1 MDVKMTEASSNM
13 EKTIQEKIL
22 YLLRKTNPLMSA
34 ELAEEFD
41 TSIDVIEREL
51 NSLIQQEMVY
61 RDGDVYYANTRYR
74 LDNIEKLQKE
84 TREINENYK
93 KELKRL
99 KKRSSEIESKINNI
113 YLNLIS
119 LMSVFV
125 AIFSL
130 IVTNANITFKLTQEN
145 MVGVFKGII
154 ITNLFVILCIIILL
168 IGIKVLI
175 INSLRKS
182 PKE

>member
-1 MDVKMTEASSNM
+1 M

-22 YLLRKTNPLMSA
+22 NLLRELSPLTLE
-34 ELAEEFD
+34 ELAEIL
-41 TSIDVIEREL
+41 TVHIDVIKREL
-51 NSLIQQEMVY
+51 NSLIKQEMVY
-61 RDGDVYYANTRYR
+61 QDGEGFYANTRYR
-74 LDNIEKLQKE
+74 LENIDELQKE
-84 TREINENYK
+84 TKEINEAYK

-99 KKRSSEIESKINNI
+99 KKRSSEIEYKINNI

-119 LMSVFV
+119 LMSIFV

-145 MVGVFKGII
+145 MSEVFEGII
-154 ITNLFVILCIIILL
+154 ITNLFIVLCIIILL
-168 IGIKVLI
+168 IGIRVLI
-175 INSLRKS
+175 INFLRKP